1 MTFDEMTEAVNDAS
15 NQLAIVDRVATRL
28 ASMLVGR
35 LRQCNSWTLKK
46 LKMELRDFNAHTGVW
61 SS

>member
-1 MTFDEMTEAVNDAS
+1 MTFDEMTKAVNDAS
-15 NQLAIVDRVATRL
+15 NQLAIVDRVAARL

-46 LKMELRDFNAHTGVW
+46 LKMELRDFNAHTNTW
-61 SS
+61 AR